1 MARLV
6 WAATSVRS
14 PDPEVAFA
22 FAIAIPSDP
31 ALTSSADALRAMI
44 SRSLDGRW
52 AIVQGE
58 ARPST
63 TV

>member
-14 PDPEVAFA
+14 LDPAVAI
-22 FAIAIPSDP
+22 AIAIPSDP

-44 SRSLDGRW
+44 SRSPEGRW
-52 AIVQGE
+52 AIAQGE